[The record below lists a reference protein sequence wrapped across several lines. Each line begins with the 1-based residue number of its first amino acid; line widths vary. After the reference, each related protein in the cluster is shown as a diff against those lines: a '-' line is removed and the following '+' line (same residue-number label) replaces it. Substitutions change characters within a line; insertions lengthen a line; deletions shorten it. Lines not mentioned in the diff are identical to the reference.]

1 MKVLF
6 LIFVSV
12 FALVQQDCP
21 DTASPA
27 AADTTPV
34 ATPTPKPTK
43 TLLYTPDGEFV
54 MEIRHHD
61 GRVEYNEPEVSDEKN

>member
-12 FALVQQDCP
+12 LAIVQQDCP
-21 DTASPA
+21 DTASPT
-27 AADTTPV
+27 ADTTPV

-43 TLLYTPDGEFV
+43 TLLYTPDGESV
-54 MEIRHHD
+54 METRHHD
-61 GRVEYNEPEVSDEKN
+61 GLVEYNEPEVSDEKN